1 MVCSVEGL
9 RLDAGLLRE
18 NSVYQNEK
26 NTSNAKDYSVYVDPV
41 QPLSPY
47 VIHPFEEL

>member
-1 MVCSVEGL
+1 MVCSVEG

-26 NTSNAKDYSVYVDPV
+26 STSNAKDYSVYVVDPV